1 MSDVFGLAALEYYRS
16 SNKNLSISTCSSL
29 GDEDEI
35 PVGYLFRN
43 LSEMPEL
50 EQRALA
56 ETKGRILE
64 VGCGVGSHLL
74 ALNNSE
80 AYGIDTSIGS
90 LEVARLRGALSVQ
103 QSSWQS
109 YEPVVKFDSIIALM
123 NGLGLAGSLEK
134 LPHFLILLST
144 WLTDT
149 GSIIADSSDISYL
162 FEEEEDGGVWMPAT
176 AYYGDLTYEITFKG
190 ASDRFDWL
198 FVSFEQLRVCCTTL
212 GLRCEKIFEGENQ
225 HYLARISR

>member
-1 MSDVFGLAALEYYRS
+1 MSDVFGLATLEYYRS
-16 SNKNLSISTCSSL
+16 GNKDLYISTRSSL

-35 PVGYLFRN
+35 PVSYLFRN

-56 ETKGRILE
+56 ETRGRILE

-74 ALNNSE
+74 ALNDSE
-80 AYGIDTSIGS
+80 ASGIDTSGGS

-103 QSSWQS
+103 QRSWQS
-109 YEPVVKFDSIIALM
+109 YEPVVKFDTILVLM
-123 NGLGLAGSLEK
+123 NGLGLAESLEK
-134 LPHFLILLST
+134 LPHFLTRLST
-144 WLTDT
+144 WLTEA